1 MLAIWLS
8 SGELESNGGN
18 ISEKQKKIQRKTR

>member
-8 SGELESNGGN
+8 SGELESNGGS
-18 ISEKQKKIQRKTR
+18 ISENQKKIQRKTR